1 MLPAGNG
8 YRNIMGIPVQPD
20 QIAQRI
26 RTILRR
32 DLKLGATAELPDSMP
47 LMGGNMDLDSLDVL
61 LLITNIEK
69 EFGVKIASQEVGRQ
83 AFESVGGLI
92 RFVTSKCQG
101 ASASPA
107 AAGAVASAGD
117 LLSRLPHQPPFRFI
131 TTVGKVAAGDSGEGT
146 WSLTGSE
153 PFFAGHFPGNPLVPG
168 VLIAEALAQLSG
180 LVGAAGGA
188 ADQGKL
194 AQVDVR
200 FLKPVAPPAEIA
212 LKSKSLRSLG
222 ALQQFE
228 VSASYKGETVAE
240 GTVTIAYGASGAG
253 K

>member
-1 MLPAGNG
+1 
-8 YRNIMGIPVQPD
+8 MGTPLEPE

-32 DLKLGATAELPDSMP
+32 DLKLGASAELPASMP

-69 EFGVKIASQEVGRQ
+69 EFGVKIASQEIGRQ

-92 RFVTSKCQG
+92 EFVTSKCQG
-101 ASASPA
+101 APA
-107 AAGAVASAGD
+107 ATSNVAKASAGD
-117 LLSRLPHQPPFRFI
+117 LLSKLPHQPPFRFI
-131 TTVGKVAAGDSGEGT
+131 TTVGKIVPCESGEGT
-146 WSLTGSE
+146 WSVNGSE

-180 LVGAAGGA
+180 LVGAAA
-188 ADQGKL
+188 SDSPQQGKL

-200 FLKPVAPPAEIA
+200 FVQSVAPPAEIV
-212 LKSKSLRSLG
+212 LQSKSLRTIG

-228 VSASYKGETVAE
+228 VLALCKGAPVAQGTVA
-240 GTVTIAYGASGAG
+240 IAYAG
-253 K
+253 SAEARK

>member
-1 MLPAGNG
+1 
-8 YRNIMGIPVQPD
+8 MGVPIEPG

-32 DLKLGATAELPDSMP
+32 DLKLGAAAELLDSMP
-47 LMGGNMDLDSLDVL
+47 LMGGNLDLDSLDVL

-69 EFGVKIASQEVGRQ
+69 EFGIKIASQEIGRQ

-92 RFVTSKCQG
+92 QFMESKCQ
-101 ASASPA
+101 ASPTAPA
-107 AAGAVASAGD
+107 APANPAVAGGAD

-131 TTVGKVAAGDSGEGT
+131 STVGKIVAGESGEST
-146 WSLTGSE
+146 WSLTGLE

-180 LVGAAGGA
+180 LVGASASEGIQ
-188 ADQGKL
+188 QGKL

-200 FLKPVAPPAEIA
+200 FLKSVAPPATITLHSKLVRTLGT
-212 LKSKSLRSLG
+212 LK
-222 ALQQFE
+222 QFE
-228 VSASYKGETVAE
+228 VAAKHQGETVAE
-240 GTVTIAYGASGAG
+240 GMVAIAYTPAEVA